1 VGQLLILESLV
12 AGKLVFR
19 FRRVLVAGR
28 ASENY
33 KIYREKTTF
42 FLLPE
47 QVFDQR

>member
-1 VGQLLILESLV
+1 LILESLV

-33 KIYREKTTF
+33 KIYIGKQQFPFT
-42 FLLPE
+42 
-47 QVFDQR
+47 